1 MSDKLLQALVRLFA
15 LITDADEFRDPL
27 LCKGRDIVERF
38 LEQQVKK
45 DHVQHYMGMFDKDLE
60 LRRSRSDSEQVV
72 RKRTS
77 VNSVKVLRICL
88 QINTELTQK
97 QKMIVLIRLMEFVKS
112 GAAIT
117 DQEAEFVQTVG
128 ETFNIETEDH
138 KRCRE
143 FIYNEGLELLDR
155 DDMLYIT
162 GQERI
167 FKNARCMH
175 YPDLKGEV
183 TMMRVPKANMLLMRF
198 EGSAE
203 LFLNGSSI
211 HTDQNYLL
219 TNGTTLRSQ
228 ATGPIYYS
236 DLISMFLSEDDE
248 DQIVFKANNI
258 SYKFKNGG
266 IGLHEMTFAERSGT
280 LAGIMGGSGSG
291 KSTLLNVLNGNL
303 TPTAGSVT
311 INGIDIHSRSEDIN
325 GLIGYVSQEDLL
337 IEELSVF
344 HNLYY
349 AAKFCFKEMSK
360 SEIAAK
366 VLKTLN
372 ALGLY
377 DVRDLKVGTVLD
389 KTISGGQRKRLNIA
403 LELIREPS
411 VLFVDEPTSG
421 LSSLDSENIMDL
433 LKELTLKGKLIFVVI
448 HQPSSDIFKM
458 FDKLLILD
466 QEGHSVYN
474 GDPVDSLI
482 YFKRL
487 VDHVNCDESECVTCG
502 NVNPEMLF
510 NIIEAKVVDEYGNL
524 TGQRR
529 ISPQAWHEVY
539 KEQIEI
545 GQRNMKDPDSV
556 PKSSFSAQGKVQQ
569 FLNYFMRDLHRKVT
583 NTQYVLINF
592 LEAPALALVLA
603 FFLKFFKDTVDG
615 PIYIFREN
623 ENLPQFLFISVIVA
637 LFLGLTVSAEEM
649 IRDRGMIR
657 REKFM
662 ELSRTSYLYS
672 KISIMFIISAI
683 QTFLFVLIGIHV
695 LEIQGMGFTYWLI
708 LFSTACFANLLG
720 LNVSATFNSA
730 KVIYILIPVLI
741 IPQLLFSGVIVK
753 FDKLHPAFSS
763 EKSVPWIGN
772 IMASR
777 WAYEALAV
785 SQFMENDFDKLFYD
799 QTKRM
804 KYANWKK
811 DFWVKTLKNEVA
823 GVERILKGD
832 QNINIEAKMELIRN
846 EIRKESALISGIDL
860 PSQDMLYA
868 NTVNETTLSDL
879 GKDLNVLMTHYR
891 RVYKD
896 AEREKEK
903 IISKMTETP
912 EMRTAYFALM
922 DANKNESL
930 EDHVTNKNDLNVI
943 VEYKGELIQKSD
955 PIYLNPYESNILTA
969 HFYAPTKSTFGSRI
983 STKWANVLVLWIMSL
998 ILAITLYFETFKRSM
1013 ERISELSSKLL
1024 KKKADMDAGF

>member
-15 LITDADEFRDPL
+15 LITDADEIRDPMQ
-27 LCKGRDIVERF
+27 CKGRVIVERF
-38 LEQQVKK
+38 LAQQVKK
-45 DHVQHYMGMFDKDLE
+45 DLVQHYLGMFDRDLD
-60 LRRSRSDSEQVV
+60 LRRTSSDSEQVI

-97 QKMIVLIRLMEFVKS
+97 QKMVVLIRLMEFIKS

-117 DQEAEFVQTVG
+117 EQEAEFVQTVG
-128 ETFNIETEDH
+128 ETFNIEAEDH
-138 KRCRE
+138 RRCRE
-143 FIYNEGLELLDR
+143 FIYNQGVKLLDR
-155 DDMLYIT
+155 EDMLYIT

-167 FKNARCMH
+167 FKSARCMH
-175 YPDLKGEV
+175 YPELKGEV
-183 TMMRVPKANMLLMRF
+183 TMMRVPKANMLLMRYN
-198 EGSAE
+198 GVTE
-203 LFLNGSSI
+203 LFVNGNSI

-219 TNGTTLRSQ
+219 SNGSTLRSQ

-236 DLISMFLSEDDE
+236 DLISMFLSDDDD
-248 DQIVFKANNI
+248 DQIVFKAKGI
-258 SYKFKNGG
+258 AYQFKNGA
-266 IGLHEMTFAERSGT
+266 IGLHEMTFSERSGT

-303 TPTAGSVT
+303 TPTSGSVT
-311 INGIDIHSRSEDIN
+311 INGIDIHSGSDNIK

-349 AAKFCFKEMSK
+349 AAKFCFKELNK

-372 ALGLY
+372 SLGLY
-377 DVRDLKVGTVLD
+377 DVRGLKVGTVLD

-524 TGQRR
+524 TRQRR

-545 GQRNMKDPDSV
+545 GQRNMNDPDSV
-556 PKSSFSAQGKVQQ
+556 PLSSFSAQSKVQQ

-603 FFLKFFKDTVDG
+603 FFLKFFKDTANG

-662 ELSRTSYLYS
+662 DLSRTSYLFS

-683 QTFLFVLIGIHV
+683 QTFLFVLIGIQV

-753 FDKLHPAFSS
+753 FDKLHPSFSS
-763 EKSVPWIGN
+763 QKSVPWIGN

-785 SQFMENDFDKLFYD
+785 SQFIENDFDKLFYD

-823 GVERILKGD
+823 IANRALEGD
-832 QNINIEAKMELIRN
+832 NNIDLEARMDLIRN
-846 EIRKESALISGIDL
+846 EIGKESALISGIDL
-860 PSQDMLYA
+860 PSPDMLHF
-868 NTVNETTLSDL
+868 NTVSRATLTDL
-879 GKDLNVLMTHYR
+879 DQDLNVLMTHYR

-903 IISKMTETP
+903 VISSMTATP
-912 EMRTAYFALM
+912 ERRTEYFALM
-922 DANKNESL
+922 NDNKNESL

-943 VEYKGELIQKSD
+943 VEYNNELIRKSD
-955 PIYLNPYESNILTA
+955 PIYLTPYHSNILTA
-969 HFYAPTKSTFGSRI
+969 HFYAPTKSTFGSQL
-983 STKWANVLVLWIMSL
+983 STKWANVLVLWVMSL
-998 ILAITLYFETFKRSM
+998 ILAITLYFELFKRSM
-1013 ERISELSSKLL
+1013 ERASGLFSKLL
-1024 KKKADMDAGF
+1024 KKKADLDAGF